1 MSASHTNS
9 DNNKPKKKK
18 VEEKSSELGESE
30 VGLLW
35 GMFSQ

>member
-9 DNNKPKKKK
+9 DNNKPKKK

-30 VGLLW
+30 AGLPW